1 MQLAITQ
8 PIRIEDAV
16 AIENETGF
24 IEEITSTFVVVR
36 VSNTV
41 ELRALISARNVAATF
56 DLRCEVREKLIACIA
71 REFPQAL
78 PRRRQEAVIAT
89 GAAADAENRR
99 PRAVP

>member
-8 PIRIEDAV
+8 PIRLEDAV
-16 AIENETGF
+16 LIENETGF
-24 IEEITSTFVVVR
+24 IEEITATFVVVR

-41 ELRALISARNVAATF
+41 ELRALVSARNASATF
-56 DLRCEVREKLIACIA
+56 DLRCEVREKLIAFLA

-78 PRRRQEAVIAT
+78 PRRQEAVVAT
-89 GAAADAENRR
+89 GSAADAENRR